1 MYVMGTHVLQSPGEM
16 LSRVIFDRGVILH
29 NTISKSSVLNEKTGI
44 MGLDSEVG
52 SLSEEG
58 RYYLGD
64 LSMLVVEG
72 KPRASKGK
80 IPKVKS
86 VRDKKTLYVSEDS
99 RGSGK
104 GYYLHDSRVN
114 SYVVDIIYTVDETG
128 VRLDLLEG
136 FKKITEVGLRD
147 IDDSEV
153 LSDLIPILDNY
164 YEDILEDISII
175 YEKLVTGVIKTRE
188 KGERN

>member
-29 NTISKSSVLNEKTGI
+29 NTISKGSVLKEKTGI
-44 MGLDSEVG
+44 MGLDSEVE

>member
-1 MYVMGTHVLQSPGEM
+1 MGTHVLQSPGEM

-29 NTISKSSVLNEKTGI
+29 NTISKGNVLKEKTGI

-72 KPRASKGK
+72 KPKSSKGK

-153 LSDLIPILDNY
+153 LVDLIPILDNY

>member
-1 MYVMGTHVLQSPGEM
+1 MGTHVLQSPGEM

-29 NTISKSSVLNEKTGI
+29 NTISKGSVLKEKTGI
-44 MGLDSEVG
+44 MGLDSEVE

-175 YEKLVTGVIKTRE
+175 YEKLVTGVIKTRG

>member
-29 NTISKSSVLNEKTGI
+29 NTISKGSVLNEKTGI
-44 MGLDSEVG
+44 MGLDSEVE